1 LKNGEVRKEE
11 KIQRVMCEGVCNKCR
26 EKSQWR
32 FKYNK
37 YKPLKTPAS
46 CRDCNMKV
54 VHKAYRALCDGC
66 ATKRK
71 VCSSCSKDLDAA
83 NLEYSTY
90 HRVKDEDAGET
101 SIGTKGM
108 VVSGPQDFS
117 SSIVN
122 SSIAGSSTEMEEEED
137 VGSASKKSKN
147 DHESSAHESDNLK
160 SDELKGT
167 ESVVSN
173 VASGW
178 DERKFNTIANLK
190 YSKDRVVGSAE
201 DGSGGASTVFCFSK

>member
-1 LKNGEVRKEE
+1 
-11 KIQRVMCEGVCNKCR
+11 MCEGVCNKCR

-37 YKPLKTPAS
+37 YKPLKTPSS
-46 CRDCNMKV
+46 CRDCNLKV

-71 VCSSCSKDLDAA
+71 VCSSCSKDLDTA

-90 HRVKDEDAGET
+90 HKVKDDDEEVP
-101 SIGTKGM
+101 SKGM

-117 SSIVN
+117 VTIVN
-122 SSIAGSSTEMEEEED
+122 SNTAGLSTEMEEDAE
-137 VGSASKKSKN
+137 SASKRSKN
-147 DHESSAHESDNLK
+147 DHPSGEQESDNLK
-160 SDELKGT
+160 TEELKGAET
-167 ESVVSN
+167 VVSTI
-173 VASGW
+173 ASGW

-190 YSKDRVVGSAE
+190 YSKDRVVGSTE
-201 DGSGGASTVFCFSK
+201 DGSGGASTVFSFSK

>member
-1 LKNGEVRKEE
+1 
-11 KIQRVMCEGVCNKCR
+11 
-26 EKSQWR
+26 
-32 FKYNK
+32 
-37 YKPLKTPAS
+37 
-46 CRDCNMKV
+46 MKV

-90 HRVKDEDAGET
+90 HKVKDEDEEAA

-122 SSIAGSSTEMEEEED
+122 SKIAGSSTEMEEDED
-137 VGSASKKSKN
+137 VESASKRSKN
-147 DHESSAHESDNLK
+147 DHESSAQESNNLK
-160 SDELKGT
+160 TEELKGAET
-167 ESVVSN
+167 VVST

-190 YSKDRVVGSAE
+190 YSKDRVVGSTE
-201 DGSGGASTVFCFSK
+201 DGSGGASTVFSFSK